1 MGQVTGEGKGGRT
14 LSLSLYI
21 YIYRLYAYSNID
33 NDELPPAKFLCF
45 LAGMDAIGGLPVDR

>member
-14 LSLSLYI
+14 LSLSI

-33 NDELPPAKFLCF
+33 NDELPLAKFLCF